1 MFLLK
6 KEYSIIEI
14 LNESI
19 FMNLLIIIIYNL
31 YSKIFKK
38 NTTIL
43 NEIYKKKE
51 NFVTDTYE
59 LFQNYLKFIDINM
72 QYEYKNT
79 LVNTTTYQKTLCY
92 YLSKYYTIIIR
103 IFLSSQ
109 EINNRSNIAN

>member
-1 MFLLK
+1 MILLK

-43 NEIYKKKE
+43 NEIYKKK
-51 NFVTDTYE
+51 
-59 LFQNYLKFIDINM
+59 
-72 QYEYKNT
+72 
-79 LVNTTTYQKTLCY
+79 
-92 YLSKYYTIIIR
+92 
-103 IFLSSQ
+103 
-109 EINNRSNIAN
+109 

>member
-1 MFLLK
+1 M
-6 KEYSIIEI
+6 
-14 LNESI
+14 
-19 FMNLLIIIIYNL
+19 
-31 YSKIFKK
+31 
-38 NTTIL
+38 

-79 LVNTTTYQKTLCY
+79 LVNTTAYQKTLCY